1 MDNSLT
7 LARHFARLVWLLIHE
22 SQSTMEQKLAL
33 RAVVFVSKEA
43 SVRLGNKEGRLA
55 VNGLVMPQALAGVRE
70 LAERLVSHAIE
81 EIEIEMGAAPA
92 ELLALARVLAVGAA
106 STSDAADFLQKLSE
120 LQKKTVH
127 VRLAAKAPAAPARA
141 SGTAGRSEE
150 EASATAPIA
159 ASGRVEQLWE
169 RLAAATD
176 AHSAQHVLDEL
187 AFTTEQATREGRTS
201 DVADKFTTLLD
212 FEARVEDPAVRPA
225 YVMAVRRLT
234 KPTILRPIAR
244 LLVTEPARAQQTER
258 ILQRCAQDGVDA
270 VVDQYLGATSNRDRQ
285 VYSGVLFRLAA
296 ARESLVQMLSDPR
309 WYVVRQASEFLGE
322 LGAQEAERP
331 LADLLRHPDER
342 VRRAATR
349 ALGRIDSPFTLDA
362 LARAMTDDDA
372 SVRLEAVAGLTAR
385 KGTRAGSTLAGA
397 IDREGELEVQFTIL
411 AAMGRV
417 ATPETVTKLA
427 AAAAAASGLFKSKKN
442 SALRIAA
449 IVALGDAHTPG
460 ALAALQG
467 LANDR
472 EKEVRDAVARTLM
485 SQRGTAA

>member
-1 MDNSLT
+1 
-7 LARHFARLVWLLIHE
+7 
-22 SQSTMEQKLAL
+22 
-33 RAVVFVSKEA
+33 
-43 SVRLGNKEGRLA
+43 
-55 VNGLVMPQALAGVRE
+55 
-70 LAERLVSHAIE
+70 
-81 EIEIEMGAAPA
+81 
-92 ELLALARVLAVGAA
+92 
-106 STSDAADFLQKLSE
+106 
-120 LQKKTVH
+120 
-127 VRLAAKAPAAPARA
+127 
-141 SGTAGRSEE
+141 
-150 EASATAPIA
+150 
-159 ASGRVEQLWE
+159 
-169 RLAAATD
+169 
-176 AHSAQHVLDEL
+176 
-187 AFTTEQATREGRTS
+187 
-201 DVADKFTTLLD
+201 
-212 FEARVEDPAVRPA
+212 
-225 YVMAVRRLT
+225 MAVRRLT

-285 VYSGVLFRLAA
+285 VYSDVLFRLAA

-322 LGAQEAERP
+322 MGAQEAERP

-362 LARAMTDDDA
+362 LARAMTDQDA

-397 IDREGELEVQFTIL
+397 IDTEGELEVQFTIL
-411 AAMGRV
+411 AAMGRI

>member
-22 SQSTMEQKLAL
+22 SRSMVEQKLAL
-33 RAVVFVSKEA
+33 RAVVIVSKEA
-43 SVRLGNKEGRLA
+43 SVRLGNNDGRLA

-70 LAERLVSHAIE
+70 LAERLASHSIE
-81 EIEIEMGAAPA
+81 AIEIEMGAAPA
-92 ELLALARVLAVGAA
+92 ELLGLARLLAVGAA
-106 STSDAADFLQKLSE
+106 STSDAADFSQKLSE
-120 LQKKTVH
+120 LPKKTVH
-127 VRLAAKAPAAPARA
+127 VRLAAKAPAAPART
-141 SGTAGRSEE
+141 SGAIERPEE
-150 EASATAPIA
+150 KVSATEPVS

-169 RLAAATD
+169 RLAAAPD
-176 AHSAQHVLDEL
+176 AHSAQHALDEL
-187 AFTTEQATREGRTS
+187 AFTAEQATREGRTAVVE
-201 DVADKFTTLLD
+201 DRFTRLLD
-212 FEARVEDPAVRPA
+212 YEAKVEDPSLRPA

-244 LLVTEPARAQQTER
+244 LLVTEPAQAQRTER

-270 VVDQYLGATSNRDRQ
+270 VVDQYLGASSYRERQ
-285 VYSGVLFRLAA
+285 VYRDVLFRLAA
-296 ARESLVQMLSDPR
+296 ARESLLQMLSDPR

-322 LGAQEAERP
+322 MGAQEAERA
-331 LADLLRHPDER
+331 LADLLRNPDER

-349 ALGRIDSPFTLDA
+349 ALGRIDSVFTLDA

-372 SVRLEAVAGLTAR
+372 SVRLEAIAGLSAR

-417 ATPETVTKLA
+417 ATPETVAKLA

-449 IVALGDAHTPG
+449 IMALGDAHTPA

-472 EKEVRDAVARTLM
+472 EKEIRDAVARTLI

>member
-1 MDNSLT
+1 MDNSLA
-7 LARHFARLVWLLIHE
+7 LARYFARLVWLLIHE
-22 SQSTMEQKLAL
+22 SESTSEQKLAL
-33 RAVVFVSKEA
+33 RAVVVVSKEA

-70 LAERLVSHAIE
+70 LAERLASHSIE
-81 EIEIEMGAAPA
+81 EIEIEIGATPA
-92 ELLALARVLAVGAA
+92 ELLALARLLAVGAA
-106 STSDAADFLQKLSE
+106 STSDAADFSQKLSE
-120 LQKKTVH
+120 LEKKTVH
-127 VRLAAKAPAAPARA
+127 VRLAAKAPAAPARTSGAAERSEEDA
-141 SGTAGRSEE
+141 SATVAVTAGR
-150 EASATAPIA
+150 
-159 ASGRVEQLWE
+159 RVERLWE

-176 AHSAQHVLDEL
+176 AHSAQRVLDEL
-187 AFTTEQATREGRTS
+187 AFTAEQATREGRTS
-201 DVADKFTTLLD
+201 DVADQFTTLLD
-212 FEARVEDPAVRPA
+212 CEAKVEDPTVRPA

-234 KPTILRPIAR
+234 KPTVLRPIAR
-244 LLVTEPARAQQTER
+244 LLITEPAQTQRTER

-285 VYSGVLFRLAA
+285 VYRDVLFRLVA
-296 ARESLVQMLSDPR
+296 AREALVQMLLDPR

-322 LGAQEAERP
+322 IGAQEAERA

-342 VRRAATR
+342 VRRAVTR

-362 LARAMTDDDA
+362 LARALTDDDA

-385 KGTRAGSTLAGA
+385 KGARAGSTLAGA
-397 IDREGELEVQFTIL
+397 IDGEDDVEVQFTIL

-417 ATPETVTKLA
+417 ATPETVAKLA

-449 IVALGDAHTPG
+449 VIALGDAHTPA
-460 ALAALQG
+460 ALAAIQG

-472 EKEVRDAVARTLM
+472 EQEVRDAVARTLI

>member
-22 SQSTMEQKLAL
+22 SQSTVEQKLAL

-43 SVRLGNKEGRLA
+43 SVRLGNNEGRLA

-70 LAERLVSHAIE
+70 LVERLASHAIE
-81 EIEIEMGAAPA
+81 EIEIEMGASAA
-92 ELLALARVLAVGAA
+92 ELLALARLLAVGAA
-106 STSDAADFLQKLSE
+106 STSDAADFSQKLSE
-120 LQKKTVH
+120 LKKKTVH
-127 VRLAAKAPAAPARA
+127 VRLAAKAPASPART
-141 SGTAGRSEE
+141 SGSIERMEE
-150 EASATAPIA
+150 EAATPPLT

-187 AFTTEQATREGRTS
+187 AFTAEQATREGRTA
-201 DVADKFTTLLD
+201 DVADKFTMLLE
-212 FEARVEDPAVRPA
+212 FEERVEDQNLRPA
-225 YVMAVRRLT
+225 YVMTVRRLT
-234 KPTILRPIAR
+234 KPTILRPVAR
-244 LLVTEPARAQQTER
+244 LLVTAPAQAQQTER

-285 VYSGVLFRLAA
+285 VYRDVLFRLTA

-309 WYVVRQASEFLGE
+309 WYVVRQASEFLGAM
-322 LGAQEAERP
+322 GAEEGERP
-331 LADLLRHPDER
+331 LADLLRHADER
-342 VRRAATR
+342 VRRAAAR
-349 ALGRIDSPFTLDA
+349 ALGRIDTPFTLDT
-362 LARAMTDDDA
+362 LARAITDDAA

-385 KGTRAGSTLAGA
+385 KGTRAGMMLAGA
-397 IDREGELEVQFTIL
+397 IDGERDLEVQFAIL

-417 ATPETVTKLA
+417 ATPETVAKLA
-427 AAAAAASGLFKSKKN
+427 SAAAAASGLFKSKKN

-449 IVALGDAHTPG
+449 IMALGDAHTSG

-472 EKEVRDAVARTLM
+472 DKEIRDAVARTM
-485 SQRGTAA
+485 MTQRGTAA